1 MYCPR
6 FSQYIQFVPVIFCP
20 DFLVSAQISLYL
32 LQIVMYLLLI
42 SLNHSLIYFIDLFV
56 SASPDLPTY
65 SSGSP
70 ASPLNLSSRI
80 LLHLQSQILLCL
92 PQIYFASLPDLL
104 VSFMMFRDLYVL
116 LPAISVYL
124 VYSSNL
130 LSRFLFICQPVSSY
144 IFYSG
149 SSASPPNLPSSF
161 LNTSV
166 ALISNPPA
174 SSIPNLPVSPQDL
187 SAF

>member
-6 FSQYIQFVPVIFCP
+6 FSQYIQFVPVIFFP

-80 LLHLQSQILLCL
+80 LPHLQSQIFPDFTQILLCL

-116 LPAISVYL
+116 LPAISVYIF
-124 VYSSNL
+124 S
-130 LSRFLFICQPVSSY
+130 LF
-144 IFYSG
+144 
-149 SSASPPNLPSSF
+149 
-161 LNTSV
+161 
-166 ALISNPPA
+166 
-174 SSIPNLPVSPQDL
+174 
-187 SAF
+187 